1 MITALVLPFR
11 PLSQPACGNS
21 IHVSQP
27 GLQPPTNSDNPAQP
41 ESSSSV
47 EVTYTTVYTF
57 VIYDHDKGTTV
68 VYPKMATRQ
77 TIANMRGKVNE
88 DTAWVV
94 DVTHLDAMG
103 FYAGDRPPNK
113 P

>member
-1 MITALVLPFR
+1 M
-11 PLSQPACGNS
+11 
-21 IHVSQP
+21 SQP
-27 GLQPPTNSDNPAQP
+27 GLKAPTTSDNAAQP
-41 ESSSSV
+41 QSPPSA
-47 EVTYTTVYTF
+47 EVTCTTVYSF

-94 DVTHLDAMG
+94 DVNHLDAMG
-103 FYAGDRPPNK
+103 FYAGEKPNK
-113 P
+113 L